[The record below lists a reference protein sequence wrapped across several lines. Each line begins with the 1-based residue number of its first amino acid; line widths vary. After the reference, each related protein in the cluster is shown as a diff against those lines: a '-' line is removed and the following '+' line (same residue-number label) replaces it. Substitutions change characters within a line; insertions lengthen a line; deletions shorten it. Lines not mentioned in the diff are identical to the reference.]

1 MKQNASWLYIILF
14 ILLFFVHF
22 AIWQTWVNGF
32 QVIFIRY
39 YLFLSVLFVMVLTI
53 LSIIKKIY
61 PEYIGFSFL
70 GLMLF
75 KLSVMF
81 LIMNKLH
88 LSDVPYYKYHF
99 IPPYLVSLFLETL
112 YAIRLIK
119 QDENK

>member
-22 AIWQTWVNGF
+22 GIWQAWVKDF
-32 QVIFIRY
+32 QIIFIRY
-39 YLFLSVLFVMVLTI
+39 YLFLSVLFIMVLTI

-75 KLSVMF
+75 KLSIMF
-81 LIMNKLH
+81 LIMKKLH
-88 LSDVPYYKYHF
+88 LSDVPNYKYHF

>member
-22 AIWQTWVNGF
+22 GIWQAWVKDF
-32 QVIFIRY
+32 QIIFIRY
-39 YLFLSVLFVMVLTI
+39 YLFLSVLFIMVLTI

-75 KLSVMF
+75 KLSIMF

-88 LSDVPYYKYHF
+88 LSDVPNYKYHF